1 MQNVTLRVNGIDET
15 DYIETSW
22 TLCHVLRDVL
32 DLTGTKEG
40 CSNGDCG
47 LCTVMLDGI
56 PVKSCQ
62 MLAMRARGKDVVTIE
77 GLQEP
82 DGTLHPL
89 QKAFVESFAS
99 QCGYCIPGIIMSAKS
114 LLEDNPD
121 PTEDEVR
128 VGLTGNMCRCTG
140 YTKIVEA
147 ILVAA
152 EEMRAA

>member
-1 MQNVTLRVNGIDET
+1 MQYVTLRVNGIDET

>member
-1 MQNVTLRVNGIDET
+1 MQEVTLTVNSIEET
-15 DYIETSW
+15 EYIEPFW
-22 TLCHVLRDVL
+22 TLCRVLREVL

-56 PVKSCQ
+56 AVKSCQ
-62 MLAMRARGKDVVTIE
+62 MLAMRARGKDVLTIE

-89 QKAFVESFAS
+89 QQAFVDTFAS

-114 LLEDNPD
+114 LLDDNPD
-121 PTEDEVR
+121 PTEEEVR

-140 YTKIVEA
+140 YSKIVEA